1 MSFCHHG
8 FDLTIV
14 TLLLQVILDGP
25 MICAIDS
32 AGICF
37 PVMARK
43 TLGSGNMIKTIKD
56 FLRNEKCLG
65 SIPGLPTTDLQDKEQ
80 YQPGKI
86 LVFQAQ

>member
-1 MSFCHHG
+1 MV

-14 TLLLQVILDGP
+14 TLLLQVILNGP
-25 MICAIDS
+25 MICAIDG

-65 SIPGLPTTDLQDKEQ
+65 SIPGLKSNISPEKSWYFKDKD
-80 YQPGKI
+80 I
-86 LVFQAQ
+86 